1 MEACLKHL
9 QSFDKSLCK
18 LANSEAKVHRRVDK
32 RAKETEELKG
42 RVLELETRNVLL
54 EAKVRD
60 SAMVNLTPPLSFLL
74 GRFLGNHGSP
84 NAG

>member
-9 QSFDKSLCK
+9 KTYDKAILD
-18 LANSEAKVHRRVDK
+18 LVEGVVKVHSQVDK
-32 RAKETEELKG
+32 RVKETEELKG

-60 SAMVNLTPPLSFLL
+60 SVMVNWFHLRVPF
-74 GRFLGNHGSP
+74 
-84 NAG
+84 

>member
-9 QSFDKSLCK
+9 ETYDKAILD
-18 LANSEAKVHRRVDK
+18 LVEGVEKVHSRVDK

-42 RVLELETRNVLL
+42 WVLELETRNVLL

-60 SAMVNLTPPLSFLL
+60 STMVNWF
-74 GRFLGNHGSP
+74 HH
-84 NAG
+84 

>member
-9 QSFDKSLCK
+9 ETYDSAIMDLVEGNEK
-18 LANSEAKVHRRVDK
+18 LHSWVDK
-32 RAKETEELKG
+32 RVKEMEELKG

-60 SAMVNLTPPLSFLL
+60 SMLVIGIS
-74 GRFLGNHGSP
+74 
-84 NAG
+84 

>member
-9 QSFDKSLCK
+9 ETYDKAILD
-18 LANSEAKVHRRVDK
+18 LVEGVEKVHSWVDK

-60 SAMVNLTPPLSFLL
+60 SAMVN
-74 GRFLGNHGSP
+74 
-84 NAG
+84 